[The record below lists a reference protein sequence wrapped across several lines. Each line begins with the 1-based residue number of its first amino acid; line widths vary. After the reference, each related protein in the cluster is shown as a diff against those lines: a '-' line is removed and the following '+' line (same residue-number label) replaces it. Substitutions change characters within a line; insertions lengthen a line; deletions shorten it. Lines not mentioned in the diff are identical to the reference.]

1 MTDELEVTGSPMENQ
16 DIMTMIDFTDKGEYT
31 KATEIFND
39 QLMQRMD
46 DALDAQKIA
55 MADKM
60 FNGGDEDD
68 QMEMDLDADEEDEDE
83 AVDVDVDVDDEEI
96 DAMADEME
104 DNP

>member
-1 MTDELEVTGSPMENQ
+1 
-16 DIMTMIDFTDKGEYT
+16 
-31 KATEIFND
+31 
-39 QLMQRMD
+39 MD

-83 AVDVDVDVDDEEI
+83 AVDVDVDDEEI